1 MISSI
6 GKHRVTTKKESGPAL
21 QKPVRKRV
29 AAARTAT
36 RPPARAPGAG
46 DSSLARMLGV
56 LDLFS
61 TRPSSLTVDEIAL
74 RLGVPK
80 STGYRYVQELIKVGL
95 LIRLDRSITL
105 GPRIIELDR
114 CIRECDPVLNA
125 AILPMQTLARHTG
138 LEAFI
143 SKLYGHSVISIH
155 TGSDHLFPPAGHGRG
170 RPMPITKGSSSKGL
184 VAFLPAARLRRLH
197 SETQSAELP
206 SWEEFYESAQQIRRA
221 GYCRTSGELFDGKT
235 GITAPIFGR
244 SGVVVASITVF
255 GDDVRFSLFNED
267 RIAQLVINTAQTI
280 SAHLS
285 ADEHL

>member
-1 MISSI
+1 MTQNEISDAVSPE
-6 GKHRVTTKKESGPAL
+6 RDSTQADATRRAAL
-21 QKPVRKRV
+21 QET
-29 AAARTAT
+29 ART
-36 RPPARAPGAG
+36 PVG

-61 TRPSSLTVDEIAL
+61 PRSASLTVDEIAS

-125 AILPMQTLARHTG
+125 AIQPMQRLAEHTG

-155 TGSDHLFPPAGHGRG
+155 TGSDHLNPPSEHGRG

-184 VAFLPAARLRRLH
+184 VAFLPAARLRRLY
-197 SETQSAELP
+197 SETQAEDLP
-206 SWEEFYESAQQIRRA
+206 SWEAFYESALQIRRA
-221 GYCRTSGELFDGKT
+221 GYCRTSGEVFGGKT
-235 GITAPIFGR
+235 GLTAPIFGR
-244 SGVVVASITVF
+244 SGLVVASITVF
-255 GDDVRFSLFNED
+255 GDDARFALYNEE
-267 RIAQLVINTAQTI
+267 RIAQLVMDAAQTI
-280 SAHLS
+280 SERLS